1 MVDCWLPYG
10 DTEVYV
16 SVELESLMEIA
27 ELVDVEPEKTATE
40 ILTDAIMEP
49 SGQTLESLI
58 EPGVD
63 VAVAVDV
70 YSSPQA
76 VVQALSLLS
85 KMLVEFIVPK
95 DRITI
100 LLGNGEFEKENRM
113 LRDAINETPE
123 LKEIQIID
131 HTRNTTNLIDL
142 GETLKGTPVEVN
154 RRYHE
159 AKLKIAIGE
168 TRIDYLTGYAGAS
181 IVPGLASPK
190 TINEYKRTYFDTD
203 VTPGVIE
210 LNPIK
215 EDVLEAVAKTGID
228 FALNLVTNKEGKII
242 AAHGGGYE
250 ESWGKAI
257 NSLADKPEITTEGNA
272 DIVIVSAGGAPF
284 DQSLYQSL
292 WALQNASKAAKR
304 NGTIVLLA
312 QCVNG
317 LGAEAFT
324 QLARCVNGL
333 GAEAF
338 TQLAR
343 VDDISELKRRY
354 MIGAE
359 TLAVLKKTQKTNR
372 VILVSA
378 LPGYLVDSLGLD
390 NARTAN
396 EAYQRAIQSRR
407 GRKTIVIPYGSQ
419 SILV

>member
-63 VAVAVDV
+63 VAIAVDV

-168 TRIDYLTGYAGAS
+168 TRIDYLTGYAGAHSS

-228 FALNLVTNKEGKII
+228 FALNLVTNKEGRII

-257 NSLADKPEITTEGNA
+257 NSLADKPEITIEGNA

-324 QLARCVNGL
+324 QLAR
-333 GAEAF
+333 
-338 TQLAR
+338 

-359 TLAVLKKTQKTNR
+359 ALAVLKQTQKTNR
-372 VILVSA
+372 VTLVSA

>member
-16 SVELESLMEIA
+16 SVELESLIQIA
-27 ELVDVEPEKTATE
+27 ELVEVEPEKTATE
-40 ILTDAIMEP
+40 ILTEAIMEP
-49 SGQTLESLI
+49 SGQTLETLI
-58 EPGVD
+58 EPGVN
-63 VAVAVDV
+63 VAIAVDV

-85 KMLVEFIVPK
+85 KMLVELIVPK

-100 LLGNGEFEKENRM
+100 LLGSGEFEKENRI
-113 LRDAINETPE
+113 LRDAINDTPE

-131 HTRNTTNLIDL
+131 HTRNTTNLVEL
-142 GETLKGTPVEVN
+142 GETIKGTPVEVN

-168 TRIDYLTGYAGAS
+168 TRIDYLTGYAGAHSS
-181 IVPGLASPK
+181 IIPGLASPK
-190 TINEYKRTYFDTD
+190 TINEYKRTYFDTE
-203 VTPGVIE
+203 VTPGTIE

-228 FALNLVTNKEGKII
+228 FALNLVTNKEGRII

-272 DIVIVSAGGAPF
+272 DIVIVSAGGAPY

-292 WALQNASKAAKR
+292 WALRNASKTVKR
-304 NGTIVLLA
+304 NGAIVLLA
-312 QCVNG
+312 QC
-317 LGAEAFT
+317 L
-324 QLARCVNGL
+324 NGL

-343 VDDISELKRRY
+343 VDDVSELKRRY

-359 TLAVLKKTQKTNR
+359 ALAVLKETQKTNR

-378 LPGYLVDSLGLD
+378 LPGYLVDALGLD
-390 NARTAN
+390 SARTAN

-407 GRKTIVIPYGSQ
+407 GRKTIVIPHGSQ

>member
-27 ELVDVEPEKTATE
+27 ELVEVEPEKPATE
-40 ILTDAIMEP
+40 ILTDALMEP
-49 SGQTLESLI
+49 SGQTLEALI

-63 VAVAVDV
+63 VVIAVDV

-76 VVQALSLLS
+76 VVQALGLLI
-85 KMLVEFIVPK
+85 KILVELIIPK

-100 LLGNGEFEKENRM
+100 ILGNGEFEKENRI
-113 LRDAINETPE
+113 LRTAIYDTPE
-123 LKEIQIID
+123 LRDIQLID
-131 HTRNTTNLIDL
+131 HNRNSTNLVEL
-142 GETLKGTPVEVN
+142 GETIKGTPVEIN

-168 TRIDYLTGYAGAS
+168 TRIDYLTGYAGAHSS
-181 IVPGLASPK
+181 IIPGLASPK
-190 TINEYKRTYFDTD
+190 TIKEYKRTYFDTE
-203 VTPGVIE
+203 VTPGTIE

-228 FALNLVTNKEGKII
+228 FALNLVTNKEGRII

-272 DIVIVSAGGAPF
+272 DIVITSAGGAPY

-292 WALQNASKAAKR
+292 WALRNASKAAKR

-324 QLARCVNGL
+324 QLAR
-333 GAEAF
+333 
-338 TQLAR
+338 

-359 TLAVLKKTQKTNR
+359 ALSVLKTIQKNNR

-407 GRKTIVIPYGSQ
+407 GRKTIVIPHGNQ

>member
-16 SVELESLMEIA
+16 SVELESLIQIA
-27 ELVDVEPEKTATE
+27 ELVEVEPEKTATE
-40 ILTDAIMEP
+40 ILTEAIMEP
-49 SGQTLESLI
+49 SGQTLETLI
-58 EPGVD
+58 EPGVN
-63 VAVAVDV
+63 VAIAVDV

-85 KMLVEFIVPK
+85 KMLVELIVPK

-100 LLGNGEFEKENRM
+100 LLGSGEFEKENRI
-113 LRDAINETPE
+113 LRDAINDTPE

-131 HTRNTTNLIDL
+131 HTRNTTNLVEL
-142 GETLKGTPVEVN
+142 GETIKGTPVEVN

-168 TRIDYLTGYAGAS
+168 TRIDYLTGYAGAHSS
-181 IVPGLASPK
+181 IIPGLASPK
-190 TINEYKRTYFDTD
+190 TVNEYKRTYFDTE
-203 VTPGVIE
+203 VTPGTIE

-228 FALNLVTNKEGKII
+228 FALNIVTNKEGRII

-272 DIVIVSAGGAPF
+272 DIVIVSAGGAPY

-292 WALQNASKAAKR
+292 WALRNASKTVKR
-304 NGTIVLLA
+304 NGAIVLLA
-312 QCVNG
+312 QC
-317 LGAEAFT
+317 L
-324 QLARCVNGL
+324 NGL

-343 VDDISELKRRY
+343 VDDVSELKRRY

-359 TLAVLKKTQKTNR
+359 ALAVLKETQKTNR
-372 VILVSA
+372 VMLVSA
-378 LPGYLVDSLGLD
+378 LPGYLVDALGLD
-390 NARTAN
+390 SARTAN

-407 GRKTIVIPYGSQ
+407 GRKTIVIPHGSQ

>member
-27 ELVDVEPEKTATE
+27 ELVEVEPEKTATE

-49 SGQTLESLI
+49 SGQSLEALI

-63 VAVAVDV
+63 VAIAVDV

-76 VVQALSLLS
+76 VVQALVLFT
-85 KMLVEFIVPK
+85 KMLVELIIPK
-95 DRITI
+95 DRMTI
-100 LLGNGEFEKENRM
+100 LLGNGEFEKDNRI
-113 LRDAINETPE
+113 LLDAINDTPE
-123 LKEIQIID
+123 LREIQVID
-131 HTRNTTNLIDL
+131 HNRNSTNLIEL
-142 GETLKGTPVEVN
+142 GETIKGTPVEVN

-168 TRIDYLTGYAGAS
+168 TRIDYLTGYAGAHSS
-181 IVPGLASPK
+181 IIPGLASSK
-190 TINEYKRTYFDTD
+190 TIREYKRTYFDTE
-203 VTPGVIE
+203 VTPGTIE
-210 LNPIK
+210 LNSIK
-215 EDVLEAVAKTGID
+215 EDVLEAVSKTGID
-228 FALNLVTNKEGKII
+228 FALNLVTNKEGRII

-272 DIVIVSAGGAPF
+272 DIVIVSAGGAPY

-292 WALQNASKAAKR
+292 WALKNASKAAKR

-324 QLARCVNGL
+324 QLAR
-333 GAEAF
+333 
-338 TQLAR
+338 
-343 VDDISELKRRY
+343 VDDVSELKRRY

-359 TLAVLKKTQKTNR
+359 TLAVLKETQKNNR

-378 LPGYLVDSLGLD
+378 LPGYLVDSLGMD

-396 EAYQRAIQSRR
+396 DAYQRAIQSRR
-407 GRKTIVIPYGSQ
+407 GRKTIVIPHGNQ

>member
-1 MVDCWLPYG
+1 
-10 DTEVYV
+10 
-16 SVELESLMEIA
+16 
-27 ELVDVEPEKTATE
+27 
-40 ILTDAIMEP
+40 
-49 SGQTLESLI
+49 
-58 EPGVD
+58 
-63 VAVAVDV
+63 
-70 YSSPQA
+70 
-76 VVQALSLLS
+76 
-85 KMLVEFIVPK
+85 
-95 DRITI
+95 
-100 LLGNGEFEKENRM
+100 
-113 LRDAINETPE
+113 
-123 LKEIQIID
+123 
-131 HTRNTTNLIDL
+131 
-142 GETLKGTPVEVN
+142 
-154 RRYHE
+154 
-159 AKLKIAIGE
+159 
-168 TRIDYLTGYAGAS
+168 
-181 IVPGLASPK
+181 
-190 TINEYKRTYFDTD
+190 
-203 VTPGVIE
+203 
-210 LNPIK
+210 
-215 EDVLEAVAKTGID
+215 VLEAVAKTGID

-324 QLARCVNGL
+324 QLAR
-333 GAEAF
+333 
-338 TQLAR
+338 

>member
-16 SVELESLMEIA
+16 SVELESLIQIA
-27 ELVDVEPEKTATE
+27 ELVEVEPEKTATE
-40 ILTDAIMEP
+40 ILTEAIMEP
-49 SGQTLESLI
+49 SGQTLETLI
-58 EPGVD
+58 EPGVN
-63 VAVAVDV
+63 VAIAVDV

-85 KMLVEFIVPK
+85 KMLVELIVPK

-100 LLGNGEFEKENRM
+100 LLGSGEFEKENRI
-113 LRDAINETPE
+113 LRDAINDTPE

-131 HTRNTTNLIDL
+131 HTRNTTNLVEL
-142 GETLKGTPVEVN
+142 GETIKGTPVEVN

-168 TRIDYLTGYAGAS
+168 TRIDYLTGYAGAHSS
-181 IVPGLASPK
+181 IIPGLASPK
-190 TINEYKRTYFDTD
+190 TINEYKRTYFDTE
-203 VTPGVIE
+203 VTPGTIE

-228 FALNLVTNKEGKII
+228 FALNIVTNKEGRII

-272 DIVIVSAGGAPF
+272 DIVIVSAGGAPY

-292 WALQNASKAAKR
+292 WALRNASKTVKR
-304 NGTIVLLA
+304 NGAIVLLA
-312 QCVNG
+312 QC
-317 LGAEAFT
+317 L
-324 QLARCVNGL
+324 NGL

-343 VDDISELKRRY
+343 VDDVSELKRRY

-359 TLAVLKKTQKTNR
+359 ALAVLKETQKTNR

-378 LPGYLVDSLGLD
+378 LPGYLVDALGLD
-390 NARTAN
+390 SARTAN

-407 GRKTIVIPYGSQ
+407 GRKTIVIPHGSQ

>member
-16 SVELESLMEIA
+16 SVELESLIQIA
-27 ELVDVEPEKTATE
+27 ELVEVEPEKTATE
-40 ILTDAIMEP
+40 ILTEAIMEP
-49 SGQTLESLI
+49 SGQTLETLI
-58 EPGVD
+58 EPGVN
-63 VAVAVDV
+63 VAIAVDV

-76 VVQALSLLS
+76 VVQALSLLT
-85 KMLVEFIVPK
+85 KMLVELIVPK
-95 DRITI
+95 DRMTI
-100 LLGNGEFEKENRM
+100 LLGSGEFEKENRI
-113 LRDAINETPE
+113 LRDAINDTPE

-131 HTRNTTNLIDL
+131 HTRNTTNLVEL
-142 GETLKGTPVEVN
+142 GETIKGTPVEVN

-168 TRIDYLTGYAGAS
+168 TRIDYLTGYAGAHSS
-181 IVPGLASPK
+181 IIPGLASPK
-190 TINEYKRTYFDTD
+190 TINEYKRTYFDTE
-203 VTPGVIE
+203 VTPGTIE

-228 FALNLVTNKEGKII
+228 FALNLVTNKEGRII

-257 NSLADKPEITTEGNA
+257 NSLADKPEITTEGNV
-272 DIVIVSAGGAPF
+272 DIVIVSAGGAPY

-292 WALQNASKAAKR
+292 WALRNASKTVKR
-304 NGTIVLLA
+304 NGAIVLLA
-312 QCVNG
+312 QC
-317 LGAEAFT
+317 L
-324 QLARCVNGL
+324 NGL

-343 VDDISELKRRY
+343 VDDVSELKRRY

-359 TLAVLKKTQKTNR
+359 VLAVLKETQKTNR

-378 LPGYLVDSLGLD
+378 LPGYLVDALGLD
-390 NARTAN
+390 SARTAN

-407 GRKTIVIPYGSQ
+407 GRKTIVIPHGSQ

>member
-16 SVELESLMEIA
+16 SVELESLIQIA
-27 ELVDVEPEKTATE
+27 ELVEVEPEKTATE
-40 ILTDAIMEP
+40 ILTEAIMEP
-49 SGQTLESLI
+49 SGQTLETLI
-58 EPGVD
+58 EPGVN
-63 VAVAVDV
+63 VAIAVDV

-85 KMLVEFIVPK
+85 KMLVELIVPK

-100 LLGNGEFEKENRM
+100 LLGSGEFEKENRI
-113 LRDAINETPE
+113 LRDAINDTPE

-131 HTRNTTNLIDL
+131 HTRNTTNLVEL
-142 GETLKGTPVEVN
+142 GETIKGTPVEVN

-168 TRIDYLTGYAGAS
+168 TRIDYLTGYAGAHSS
-181 IVPGLASPK
+181 IIPGLASPK
-190 TINEYKRTYFDTD
+190 TINEYKRTYFDTEI
-203 VTPGVIE
+203 TPGTIE

-228 FALNLVTNKEGKII
+228 FALNLVTNKEGRII

-272 DIVIVSAGGAPF
+272 DIVIVSAGGAPY

-292 WALQNASKAAKR
+292 WALRNASKTVKR
-304 NGTIVLLA
+304 NGAIVLLA
-312 QCVNG
+312 QC
-317 LGAEAFT
+317 L
-324 QLARCVNGL
+324 NGL

-343 VDDISELKRRY
+343 VDDVSELKRRY

-359 TLAVLKKTQKTNR
+359 ALAVLKETQKTNR

-378 LPGYLVDSLGLD
+378 LPGYLVDALGLD
-390 NARTAN
+390 SARTAN

-407 GRKTIVIPYGSQ
+407 GRKTIVIPHGSQ

>member
-16 SVELESLMEIA
+16 SVELESLIQIA
-27 ELVDVEPEKTATE
+27 ELVEVEPEKTATE
-40 ILTDAIMEP
+40 ILTEAIMEP
-49 SGQTLESLI
+49 SGQTLETLI
-58 EPGVD
+58 EPGVN
-63 VAVAVDV
+63 VAIAVDV

-85 KMLVEFIVPK
+85 KMLVELIVPK

-100 LLGNGEFEKENRM
+100 LLGSGEFEKENRI
-113 LRDAINETPE
+113 LRDAINDTPE

-131 HTRNTTNLIDL
+131 HTRNTTNLVEL
-142 GETLKGTPVEVN
+142 GETIKGTPVEVN

-168 TRIDYLTGYAGAS
+168 TRIDYLTGYAGAHSS
-181 IVPGLASPK
+181 IIPGLASPK
-190 TINEYKRTYFDTD
+190 TINEYKRTYFDTE
-203 VTPGVIE
+203 VTPGTIE

-228 FALNLVTNKEGKII
+228 FALNLVTNKEGRII

-272 DIVIVSAGGAPF
+272 DIVIVSAGGAPY

-292 WALQNASKAAKR
+292 WALRNASKTVKR
-304 NGTIVLLA
+304 NGAIVLLA
-312 QCVNG
+312 QC
-317 LGAEAFT
+317 L
-324 QLARCVNGL
+324 NGL

-343 VDDISELKRRY
+343 VDDVSELKRRY

-359 TLAVLKKTQKTNR
+359 VLAVLKETQKTNR

-378 LPGYLVDSLGLD
+378 LPGYLVDALGLD
-390 NARTAN
+390 SARTAN

-407 GRKTIVIPYGSQ
+407 GRKTIVIPHGSQ